1 MSGSASPSEVVRA
14 LMQGI
19 SSGAWDGLHDW
30 YAEDAGIEYPFALPV
45 PTRLEGRQA
54 IRDYFALAAL
64 SPLRLRLRDMV
75 VRETADP
82 EVVVAEWTYDGEG
95 ADGRAFQVA
104 NIQVTRVRDGKI
116 LSSRDYHNHFV
127 LTEAMGRLPR
137 LLAALEGGQGRPPR
151 TESPP
156 DP

>member
-1 MSGSASPSEVVRA
+1 
-14 LMQGI
+14 
-19 SSGAWDGLHDW
+19 
-30 YAEDAGIEYPFALPV
+30 
-45 PTRLEGRQA
+45 
-54 IRDYFALAAL
+54 
-64 SPLRLRLRDMV
+64 MV
-75 VRETADP
+75 VHETADP

-116 LSSRDYHNHFV
+116 LASRDYHNHFV

-137 LLAALEGGQGRPPR
+137 LLAALGGGQRQPPA
-151 TESPP
+151 TESAH

>member
-1 MSGSASPSEVVRA
+1 MSDPASPRDVVTA

-19 SSGAWDGLHDW
+19 SDGAWDGLHDW
-30 YAEDAGIEYPFALPV
+30 YAEDAVVEYPFALPA

-54 IRDYFALAAL
+54 IRDYFALAAR

-75 VRETADP
+75 VHETADP

-95 ADGRAFQVA
+95 ANGRAFQVA
-104 NIQVTRVRDGKI
+104 NIQVTRVRAGKI
-116 LSSRDYHNHFV
+116 VASRDYHNHFV

-137 LLAALEGGQGRPPR
+137 LLAAIAAAGE
-151 TESPP
+151 
-156 DP
+156 

>member
-1 MSGSASPSEVVRA
+1 MPEPATPRDVVMA

-19 SSGAWDGLHDW
+19 SDGAWEGLHDW
-30 YAEDAGIEYPFALPV
+30 YAEDAVVEYPFALPV

-54 IRDYFALAAL
+54 IRDYFALAAR

-116 LSSRDYHNHFV
+116 LTSRDYHNHFV

-137 LLAALEGGQGRPPR
+137 LLAALGGGQRQPPA
-151 TESPP
+151 TESAH